1 MFVMKTT
8 ILLHSF
14 SLSLKIFF
22 LCIPMLSTLSLFS
35 QKRTDTSYTSIP
47 YYDIEGQDAPKGYER
62 PRFTYFNSSFSY
74 ATFEFSKILKANFN
88 NKKEQQRLEN
98 AKQQALSKLGM
109 IKTQYAEYTT
119 YPAKII
125 DGWHSA
131 IATDNL
137 NFCKDVKVEVKN
149 NKIIKFVLDNYI
161 PMNFMA
167 TREIKNAKN
176 VVSIKNFND
185 EQLNLVELF
194 FLYDIDEPRLVPEP
208 IKPGYVCFWT
218 DINKNYEQIEIKVDN
233 IFLENFTVSYDSKP
247 DCFSNGMVCRILK
260 PGTYSM
266 TANGRG
272 GKRWKGTFEIKE
284 NMCLEYRLGKYTFN
298 Y

>member
-1 MFVMKTT
+1 MKKI
-8 ILLHSF
+8 ILINNSTHN
-14 SLSLKIFF
+14 LKVF
-22 LCIPMLSTLSLFS
+22 LLSTLLLLTLSVFS
-35 QKRTDTSYTSIP
+35 QKRTDTSYSYIP
-47 YYDIEGQDAPKGYER
+47 YYDVQGQDAPQGQANQK
-62 PRFTYFNSSFSY
+62 TYWFGSSFDY
-74 ATFEFSKILKANFN
+74 ATFEFSNILKANLN
-88 NKKEQQRLEN
+88 NKREQQRQEN
-98 AKQQALSKLGM
+98 AKKQAIAKLGM
-109 IKTQYAEYTT
+109 IKTQYSEYTS
-119 YPAKII
+119 YPSTIT

-137 NFCKDVKVEVKN
+137 NFCKDVKVQIKN
-149 NKIIKFVLDNYI
+149 NKIVKFVLDNYI
-161 PMNFMA
+161 PMNFMS

-176 VVSIKNFND
+176 IVTIKNFND
-185 EQLNLVELF
+185 EQLNIVELYF
-194 FLYDIDEPRLVPEP
+194 IYDIDEPRLVPEP

-218 DINKNYEQIEIKVDN
+218 DINRKYEEIELKVDN
-233 IFLENFTVSYDSKP
+233 IVLERFTVSYDSKP

-266 TANGRG
+266 IADGRG

>member
-1 MFVMKTT
+1 METNTLLNLFSFRVNLFLLSIS
-8 ILLHSF
+8 ILL
-14 SLSLKIFF
+14 SL
-22 LCIPMLSTLSLFS
+22 PLFS
-35 QKRTDTSYTSIP
+35 QKRTDTSYTYIP
-47 YYDIEGQDAPKGYER
+47 YYNIEGQDAQQGYSKTK
-62 PRFTYFNSSFSY
+62 TYWFGSSFDY
-74 ATFEFSKILKANFN
+74 ATFEFSNILKTHLKTKLA
-88 NKKEQQRLEN
+88 QQAKEN
-98 AKQQALSKLGM
+98 ARQQAITKLGM
-109 IKTQYAEYTT
+109 IKTQYSEYTS
-119 YPAKII
+119 YPKTIV

-137 NFCKDVKVEVKN
+137 NFCKDVKVEVRN
-149 NKIIKFVLDNYI
+149 NKIVKFVLDNYI

-176 VVSIKNFND
+176 IVSIKNFND
-185 EQLNLVELF
+185 EQLNIVELF

-218 DINKNYEQIEIKVDN
+218 DINRKYEDIEVQLNNVIM
-233 IFLENFTVSYDSKP
+233 ERFTVSYDTEP
-247 DCFSNGMVCRILK
+247 GCFSNGMICRILK

-266 TANGRG
+266 IADGRG
-272 GKRWKGTFEIKE
+272 GKRWKGTFEVKE

>member
-1 MFVMKTT
+1 MGKI
-8 ILLHSF
+8 ILLNNSIY
-14 SLSLKIFF
+14 LKVFF
-22 LCIPMLSTLSLFS
+22 LCTLLLLNLSLFS
-35 QKRTDTSYTSIP
+35 QKRTDTSYRYIP
-47 YYDIEGQDAPKGYER
+47 YYNIEGKDAPQGYER
-62 PRFTYFNSSFSY
+62 PQYYWFSSSFNY
-74 ATFEFSKILKANFN
+74 AIFEFSNILEANLN
-88 NKKEQQRLEN
+88 NKKELQRQEN
-98 AKQQALSKLGM
+98 AKKQAIAKLGM
-109 IKTQYAEYTT
+109 IKTQYSEYTT
-119 YPAKII
+119 YPATII

-149 NKIIKFVLDNYI
+149 NKIIKFILDNYI

-176 VVSIKNFND
+176 IVTIKNFND
-185 EQLNLVELF
+185 EQLNIVELF
-194 FLYDIDEPRLVPEP
+194 FIYDIDEPRIVPEP
-208 IKPGYVCFWT
+208 LKPGYVCFWT
-218 DINKNYEQIEIKVDN
+218 DINRNYEKIEIKVDHVN
-233 IFLENFTVSYDSKP
+233 MERFTVSYDSKP

-266 TANGRG
+266 VAKGA

>member
-1 MFVMKTT
+1 MGKT
-8 ILLHSF
+8 ILLNNF
-14 SLSLKIFF
+14 TYSLRIII
-22 LCIPMLSTLSLFS
+22 LCTLLLINLSIFS
-35 QKRTDTSYTSIP
+35 QKTTDTSYTYIP
-47 YYDIEGQDAPKGYER
+47 YYNIEGQDAPQGYAR
-62 PRFTYFNSSFSY
+62 PKTYWFSSSFDY
-74 ATFEFSKILKANFN
+74 ATFEFSNILKANYN
-88 NKKEQQRLEN
+88 NKKEQQRKEN
-98 AKQQALSKLGM
+98 AKQQALAKLGM
-109 IKTQYAEYTT
+109 IRSQYSEYTS
-119 YPAKII
+119 YPGKII

-149 NKIIKFVLDNYI
+149 NRIIKFILDNYI

-176 VVSIKNFND
+176 IVTIKNFND
-185 EQLNLVELF
+185 EQLNIVELF
-194 FLYDIDEPRLVPEP
+194 FIYDIDEPRIVPEP

-218 DINKNYEQIEIKVDN
+218 DINRNYEKIEIKVDN

-266 TANGRG
+266 IANGS
-272 GKRWKGTFEIKE
+272 GKRWKGTFEVKE